1 MQGEDMMVE
10 NLTKS
15 DFLSK
20 VFNFEKNG
28 TWQYEGQ
35 LPAIVEFWAEWCG
48 PCKMISPILDEI
60 ASQYQGKIN
69 VFKVNTD
76 EQPDV
81 ASVFNVMSIP
91 SLLFIP
97 LNDMPR
103 LSVGALPKAGMMK
116 LVREVLQVE

>member
-1 MQGEDMMVE
+1 MVE
-10 NLTKS
+10 HLTKS

-20 VFNFEKNG
+20 VFNFEKNDS
-28 TWQYEGQ
+28 WRYEGQ
-35 LPAIVEFWAEWCG
+35 LPAIVDFWAEWCG

-60 ASQYQGKIN
+60 ARQYEGKIN

-91 SLLFIP
+91 SLVFIP

-103 LSVGALPKAGMMK
+103 LSVGALPKASMMK
-116 LVREVLQVE
+116 LVHEVLQVE